1 MENLHDY
8 ILWYNTYTNTW
19 YGIPRDQ
26 YMVFF
31 NGGRAKAVGV
41 LEASSVD
48 ALITE
53 ITN

>member
-31 NGGRAKAVGV
+31 NGNQAKAVGV
-41 LEASSVD
+41 LEAQSVD
-48 ALITE
+48 GLIKQ
-53 ITN
+53 II